1 LFGDRKEKSNVAL
14 QERASEEFNLHVDRA
29 LDIFGTSVK
38 SVVYFRFFQEHKLR
52 REDVASNPEA
62 FVSTIKGF
70 FGSGA
75 SKVESE
81 IVRELRGAL
90 GSIDLGRTDTVSIL
104 KTARYHFELS
114 K

>member
-1 LFGDRKEKSNVAL
+1 LFRDRQQKSNAAL
-14 QERASEEFNLHVDRA
+14 QTRGSEEFNLHIDKA
-29 LDIFGTSVK
+29 LDVFGTSVK
-38 SVVYFRFFQEHKLR
+38 SVVYFRFFQEHNLR

-62 FVSTIKGF
+62 FISTIKEF

-81 IVRELRGAL
+81 IVRELRAAL
-90 GSIDLGRTDTVSIL
+90 GSIDLSRSDTISLL
-104 KTARYHFELS
+104 KTARYHFARS